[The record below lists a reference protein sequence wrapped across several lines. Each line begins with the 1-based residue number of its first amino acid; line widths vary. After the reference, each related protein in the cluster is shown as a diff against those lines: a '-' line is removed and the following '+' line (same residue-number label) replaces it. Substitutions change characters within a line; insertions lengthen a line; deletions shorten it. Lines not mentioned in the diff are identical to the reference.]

1 MIEMTWPWATAHVS
15 WQFIGNNICDKWSY
29 FTSEILSVLLKYSP
43 RRRRDG
49 DEPRLFPGVGSRSLH
64 TPYHTNPASPPMLTV
79 SRHVSDG
86 WQCLEPRV
94 QYSEK
99 VLCKAWNS
107 ESRLSEDYLFKRAFF
122 TSSPRIAL
130 SIHSI
135 VRVHVWLGEGGRA
148 RIKLIKVLFVIVMRA
163 AGTGRRSL
171 SEKLVTSFEYNLDVN
186 CRFWLSR
193 WGDVPAAG
201 CGDDGCLLW
210 QLLTVHCPPAAASTH
225 AHMGDY
231 S

>member
-1 MIEMTWPWATAHVS
+1 MVVFYIWNIVS
-15 WQFIGNNICDKWSY
+15 FAKIFTEAETGQRRAQAISWGWVSQSPHSIPYQPSQPTDVDGEQTCKRWLTMFGTKSAILREDAMQSMKQWKSIVWIG
-29 FTSEILSVLLKYSP
+29 
-43 RRRRDG
+43 G
-49 DEPRLFPGVGSRSLH
+49 
-64 TPYHTNPASPPMLTV
+64 
-79 SRHVSDG
+79 
-86 WQCLEPRV
+86 
-94 QYSEK
+94 
-99 VLCKAWNS
+99 
-107 ESRLSEDYLFKRAFF
+107 DYLFKRAFF

-135 VRVHVWLGEGGRA
+135 VKHRVHVWLGEGGRA

>member
-1 MIEMTWPWATAHVS
+1 MFVGAGGVKAYIKNKFILLTQASSHKVNSDIFTFNLHICLLLDMIEMTWPWATAHVS

-107 ESRLSEDYLFKRAFF
+107 ESRLSE
-122 TSSPRIAL
+122 
-130 SIHSI
+130 
-135 VRVHVWLGEGGRA
+135 
-148 RIKLIKVLFVIVMRA
+148 
-163 AGTGRRSL
+163 
-171 SEKLVTSFEYNLDVN
+171 
-186 CRFWLSR
+186 
-193 WGDVPAAG
+193 
-201 CGDDGCLLW
+201 
-210 QLLTVHCPPAAASTH
+210 
-225 AHMGDY
+225 
-231 S
+231 